1 LISVSTLSFFHN
13 VVKLYSKVIA
23 EVTFQTRIN
32 VAEVEVAQ
40 PVPLQALGPKPM
52 TLSHINFGVDA
63 DPNAQPPQSFLR
75 QYVSLSSL
83 RFLSINHV

>member
-1 LISVSTLSFFHN
+1 MSFYWNVSQLH
-13 VVKLYSKVIA
+13 SKVIA
-23 EVTFQTRIN
+23 EVMFQTRIN

-40 PVPLQALGPKPM
+40 SVPLQALGPKPM

-75 QYVSLSSL
+75 QYVRVSMKLS
-83 RFLSINHV
+83 